1 MAYDA
6 TVTGKPNMIVLRDL
20 ASDVDHVIDEVGRS
34 ASGETT
40 ISPDGS
46 KVAFERD
53 CKNDLPCSFIMAVA
67 GGEPDQIYNRDGE
80 PPHTIAAIDLTS
92 RTEKNFLRASQGS
105 VYHAFFSWDDRW
117 VVFRKLQ
124 NPELDKLKIMIAPVR
139 NGVAGNEAEWIAVT
153 DGKHNDDKPQF
164 SPDGNTIYF
173 ISDRDGYFCV
183 WALRLD
189 PATKRPVGDPFPYEH
204 FHSSVQR
211 PQGPLIHGHQADI
224 NLSVAQDKMV
234 IDLPEYSADIWMT
247 QVP

>member
-67 GGEPDQIYNRDGE
+67 GGEPDQICESCTPRGFSSNGSIVLVQNYNRDGE

-117 VVFRKLQ
+117 
-124 NPELDKLKIMIAPVR
+124 
-139 NGVAGNEAEWIAVT
+139 
-153 DGKHNDDKPQF
+153 
-164 SPDGNTIYF
+164 
-173 ISDRDGYFCV
+173 
-183 WALRLD
+183 ALRLE